1 MSDYSSA
8 SADRMTK
15 AYIKI
20 RARRAELK
28 AEYSKHDDE
37 LARQLDILKRAL
49 LSYCERNKVE
59 SVRTDEG
66 LFFRSQRTKY
76 WTSDWDA
83 MHKFVVEHAVPQ
95 LFDKRLNQTN
105 MRQFLEENP
114 ELKPEGLKI
123 DNEYVISVR
132 KK

>member
-1 MSDYSSA
+1 MSDYSDA
-8 SADRMTK
+8 PADKMTK
-15 AYIKI
+15 AYLAI
-20 RARRAELK
+20 RNKRAQLK
-28 AEYSKHDDE
+28 AEYTKQDDE

-76 WTSDWDA
+76 WTSDWEA
-83 MHKFVVEHAVPQ
+83 MHRFVIEHKVPE
-95 LFDKRLNQTN
+95 LFDKRINQTN
-105 MRQFLEENP
+105 IKQFLEENP
-114 ELKPEGLKI
+114 ELKPEGLNI
-123 DNEYVISVR
+123 DTEYVISVR

>member
-1 MSDYSSA
+1 MSDYSDA
-8 SADRMTK
+8 PADKMTK
-15 AYIKI
+15 AYLAICNK
-20 RARRAELK
+20 RAQLK
-28 AEYSKHDDE
+28 AEYTKQDDE

-76 WTSDWDA
+76 WTSDWEA
-83 MHKFVVEHAVPQ
+83 MHQFVIEHRVPE
-95 LFDKRLNQTN
+95 LFDKRINQTN
-105 MRQFLEENP
+105 IKQFLEENP
-114 ELKPEGLKI
+114 ELKPEGLNI
-123 DNEYVISVR
+123 DTEYVISVR

>member
-1 MSDYSSA
+1 MSDYSDA
-8 SADRMTK
+8 PADKMTK

-20 RARRAELK
+20 RNKRAELK
-28 AEYSKHDDE
+28 AAFTKEDGE
-37 LARQLDILKRAL
+37 LAHQLDILKRAL
-49 LSYCERNKVE
+49 LSYCENNKVE

-83 MHKFVVEHAVPQ
+83 MHKFVVEHAVPE
-95 LFDKRLNQTN
+95 LFERRLNQTK
-105 MRQFLEENP
+105 MKQFLEENP
-114 ELKPEGLKI
+114 ELKHEGLKI
-123 DNEYVISVR
+123 DSEYVISVR

>member
-1 MSDYSSA
+1 MSDYSDA
-8 SADRMTK
+8 PADKMTK
-15 AYIKI
+15 AYLAI
-20 RARRAELK
+20 RNKRAQLK
-28 AEYSKHDDE
+28 AEYTKQDDE

-76 WTSDWDA
+76 WTSDWEA
-83 MHKFVVEHAVPQ
+83 MHQFVIEHRVPE
-95 LFDKRLNQTN
+95 LFDKRINQTN
-105 MRQFLEENP
+105 IKQFSEENP
-114 ELKPEGLKI
+114 ELKPEGLNI
-123 DNEYVISVR
+123 DTEYVISVR

>member
-1 MSDYSSA
+1 MSDYSDA
-8 SADRMTK
+8 PADKMTK

-20 RARRAELK
+20 RNKRAELK
-28 AEYSKHDDE
+28 AAFTKEDGE
-37 LARQLDILKRAL
+37 LAHQLDILKRAL
-49 LSYCERNKVE
+49 LSYCENNKVE

-66 LFFRSQRTKY
+66 LFFRSQRIKY

-83 MHKFVVEHAVPQ
+83 MHKFVIEHAVPE

-105 MRQFLEENP
+105 IRQFLEENP
-114 ELKPEGLKI
+114 ELKPEGLNI
-123 DNEYVISVR
+123 DSEYVISVR